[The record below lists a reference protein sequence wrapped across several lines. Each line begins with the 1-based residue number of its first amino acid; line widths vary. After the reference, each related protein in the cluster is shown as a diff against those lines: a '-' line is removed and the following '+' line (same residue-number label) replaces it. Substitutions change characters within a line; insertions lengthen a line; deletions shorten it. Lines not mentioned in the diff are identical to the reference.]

1 MTTGGAKAVRRR
13 RIFARDGHRCVY
25 CGRVLPEEQLS
36 LDHVEPR
43 RKGGDHSD
51 GNLVTACLPCNRLKG
66 GRPAWAFLAAEPEA
80 RTHFLRNARWVWPR
94 HRHAVLE
101 AAGEVG
107 GAASSDGGDAGRPGT
122 TGADGGPAARRRD
135 P

>member
-1 MTTGGAKAVRRR
+1 MTTGGAAVRRR

-25 CGRVLPEEQLS
+25 CGRVLPDEQLS

-66 GRPAWAFLAAEPEA
+66 GRSAWAFLAAEPEA
-80 RTHFLRNARWVWPR
+80 RALFLRHARWVWPR
-94 HRHAVLE
+94 HRRAVLE
-101 AAGEVG
+101 AAGESG
-107 GAASSDGGDAGRPGT
+107 DGTSPEGRDAGC
-122 TGADGGPAARRRD
+122 AGPT